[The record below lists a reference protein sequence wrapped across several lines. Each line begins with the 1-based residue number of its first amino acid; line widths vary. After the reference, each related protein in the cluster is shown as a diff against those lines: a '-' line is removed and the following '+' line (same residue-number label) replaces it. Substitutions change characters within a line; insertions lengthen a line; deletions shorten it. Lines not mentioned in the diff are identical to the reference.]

1 MYKCILKIHRIHD
14 SVQKLCFLIYKN
26 SLENVV
32 YVITVG
38 ASLPVSSGSWDNL
51 SAMSI
56 KGRKTT

>member
-1 MYKCILKIHRIHD
+1 MT
-14 SVQKLCFLIYKN
+14 VQKLFLNLKKTQ
-26 SLENVV
+26 ENLV

-56 KGRKTT
+56 RGRKTT

>member
-1 MYKCILKIHRIHD
+1 MTLFKN
-14 SVQKLCFLIYKN
+14 CFLILKKP
-26 SLENVV
+26 V

-56 KGRKTT
+56 RGRKTT